1 MKQEFYVPESLDC
14 IILAAGK
21 SSRFISPRSKLLFPL
36 CGRPLLLHLLTN
48 LKKLLLEPI
57 LVLGH
62 QEDQIKAALADDHFF
77 SSLKTVTQHDQ
88 QGTAHATAMGFSAV
102 TKEHVLIINGDM
114 PLLSAETLGDCINLH
129 MKSDADITI
138 CTAKTDTP
146 TGYGRLI
153 HNEKKSWIQEE
164 KNCSEQEKKCT
175 IINAGIYLFK
185 SALLKTALQSM
196 QKDQKSNEYFLPDLI
211 NNELAKGASLKT
223 YEADFN
229 EIKGVNN
236 LYEAHEVTAL
246 LQKKIINHWIN
257 AGVFFKKPDSVQIDI
272 DCSLEPGVIVDAGVI
287 IRNNS
292 HIGTETEIG
301 AYSILNHAHIGAHV
315 HILPHSI
322 IRSSSIA
329 TTASV
334 GPFAHIHSKSH
345 LAEETVI
352 GNFVEIKKS
361 SLLQKSKA
369 KHLSYIGDSLIGKS
383 VNIGAGTIT
392 ANYDGFQKHQTIIH
406 DHASIGANNVLVAPV
421 IIGQESITAAGS
433 TITADV
439 PAHALA
445 IAREKQI
452 NKPDYA
458 KMRKEKLQK
467 KISTHDTSAIH
478 ETKDSLAPQQKQP

>member
-1 MKQEFYVPESLDC
+1 MKQEFYASESLDC

-21 SSRFISPRSKLLFPL
+21 SSRFISSRSKLLFPF
-36 CGRPLLLHLLTN
+36 CGRPLLIHLLTN

-88 QGTAHATAMGFSAV
+88 QGTAHATAVGFSAV
-102 TKEHVLIINGDM
+102 TQEHVLIINGDM
-114 PLLSAETLGDCINLH
+114 PLLSSETLAACVNLH
-129 MKSDADITI
+129 MQSDADITI
-138 CTAKTDTP
+138 CTAITENP

-153 HNEKKSWIQEE
+153 YDEKRSWIQEE

-175 IINAGIYLFK
+175 TINAGIYIFK
-185 SALLKTALQSM
+185 TTLLKSALQSM

-211 NNELAKGASLKT
+211 NNALSQGASLKT

-229 EIKGVNN
+229 EIKGVNT
-236 LYEAHEVTAL
+236 LFEAHEITAL

-272 DCSLEPGVIVDAGVI
+272 DCSLEPGVIIDAGVI
-287 IRNNS
+287 IKNNS
-292 HIGTETEIG
+292 HIGAQTEIG
-301 AYSILNHAHIGAHV
+301 AHSVLDHAHVGAHIN
-315 HILPHSI
+315 ILPHSI
-322 IRSSSIA
+322 IRSSTIA
-329 TTASV
+329 STAVV
-334 GPFAHIHSKSH
+334 GPFAHIHSNSH
-345 LAEETVI
+345 LAEETLI
-352 GNFVEIKKS
+352 GNFVEIKNS
-361 SLLQKSKA
+361 SLLQKSKV
-369 KHLSYIGDSLIGKS
+369 KHLSYIGDTLIGKS

-421 IIGQESITAAGS
+421 VIGEESMTAAGS
-433 TITADV
+433 TITEDV

-445 IAREKQI
+445 IARTKQI
-452 NKPDYA
+452 NKEDYA
-458 KMRKEKLQK
+458 KMRKEKMQK
-467 KISTHDTSAIH
+467 KTTEITPLL
-478 ETKDSLAPQQKQP
+478 KQKQLQQQ